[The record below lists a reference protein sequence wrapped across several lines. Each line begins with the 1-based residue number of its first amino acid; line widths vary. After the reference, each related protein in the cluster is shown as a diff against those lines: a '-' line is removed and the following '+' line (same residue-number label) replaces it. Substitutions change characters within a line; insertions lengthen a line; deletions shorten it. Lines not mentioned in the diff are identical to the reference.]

1 MSSGEKHHTV
11 SIHIHIHSITMNIH
25 ILLRLLWASLFFLSP
40 SLPLSLSLSLYE
52 PFNQYSDYAGNNHAW
67 RIFNLNIT
75 CCSAPHAQV

>member
-40 SLPLSLSLSLYE
+40 SLSLSLSLYE